1 MKIIAAASNSSSS
14 PPLLISFPQGVP
26 LLCHDLE
33 LLLGERGKGR
43 KRKRVI
49 IGQSEDAIY
58 RGADFTS
65 KEEKRVNSVEDD
77 GSGFST
83 TSLGFNG
90 NSNSCHYAI
99 GVVDDESNELR
110 LMPASHVFVM
120 RPSLRGANAPHAP
133 LRLSSMSNV
142 DRRESLTEEFG
153 SKKKKKAVLAKLSN
167 TILSENISGAKSI
180 ETVMSSLG
188 GEFSGGGQIAG
199 GLVIDAAKDALEIQR
214 RELLPFF
221 NLHAK
226 TPAEV
231 YPLDKLIPENIYTSL
246 IKYYEMILA
255 ATLARDDDAGDFD
268 FDLTESEVDLS
279 SSIAAASAALNGG
292 GEEEGGGGGGGER
305 DSIKKDDDTAI
316 ISALNWV
323 KILKSLR
330 AGNIVLDLMS
340 NLLSTLQKSIESVS
354 TGSAKKETKSKNKK
368 IHATSTTGNGLT
380 PQLVKE
386 HKRNVCRILFLHF
399 TILYFTEIQSMPHHT
414 VAKDNLIKAI
424 RAPGD
429 VTSYISQRYGH
440 YKVFKGTPQYSHNK
454 TDIDKLLMYLVIL
467 SLSNSKFSVNISVL
481 ANDLKL
487 QPTKLGGLA
496 KEVGC
501 TVTKIV
507 GSDRS
512 ETFTMAELKVPLSFP
527 DGKRRGK

>member
-1 MKIIAAASNSSSS
+1 MSIKIVPFSNSSSS
-14 PPLLISFPQGVP
+14 PPLLLSFPQGVP

-65 KEEKRVNSVEDD
+65 KEERRINSVEETA
-77 GSGFST
+77 FST

-110 LMPASHVFVM
+110 LVPASHAFVM
-120 RPSLRGANAPHAP
+120 RPSLRGANAPQAP
-133 LRLSSMSNV
+133 LRLSSMSNI

-167 TILSENISGAKSI
+167 TILSENVSGAKSI

-199 GLVIDAAKDALEIQR
+199 GLVVDAAKDALDIQR

-255 ATLARDDDAGDFD
+255 ATLARGDDAGDFD
-268 FDLTESEVDLS
+268 IDLTEGEVDLS

-292 GEEEGGGGGGGER
+292 GGGGGGG
-305 DSIKKDDDTAI
+305 DSIKKHDDTAI
-316 ISALNWV
+316 ISALSWV
-323 KILKSLR
+323 KVLKSLR

-340 NLLSTLQKSIESVS
+340 NLLSTLQKSSESVG
-354 TGSAKKETKSKNKK
+354 TGSTKKDTKNKK

-414 VAKDNLIKAI
+414 VVKDNLIKAI

-454 TDIDKLLMYLVIL
+454 TDIDKLLMYLLIL
-467 SLSNSKFSVNISVL
+467 SLSSSKFSVNISVL

-501 TVTKIV
+501 TVTKVV

-527 DGKRRGK
+527 DGKRKGK